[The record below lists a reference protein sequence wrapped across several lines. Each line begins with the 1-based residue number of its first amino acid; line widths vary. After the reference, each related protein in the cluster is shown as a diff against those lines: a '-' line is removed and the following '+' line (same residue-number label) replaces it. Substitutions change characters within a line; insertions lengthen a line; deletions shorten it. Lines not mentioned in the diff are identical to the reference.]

1 MTFKNRRYFTKQ
13 EFEIK
18 KTSLNISKKTL
29 FDEVEYETSLEQ
41 LDNKKKIEVRTNSN
55 LFFIGLFVFGI
66 GIFFLSGSII
76 EMTAICTVI
85 CIVLVIAAF
94 IDKKRVITIASY
106 EGENITFYFNSKN
119 KQEVIQFVEQIFQA
133 SNAFLH
139 NKYSKIDRALPIE
152 PQLNNIQFLRNREV
166 ISEEEYN
173 TLKNE
178 LLGREN
184 QRYIG
189 FSNNN

>member
-1 MTFKNRRYFTKQ
+1 MTFNNRRYFTKQ

-18 KTSLNISKKTL
+18 KTSLKISKKTF

-41 LDNKKKIEVRTNSN
+41 IDNKKKVEVRTNSN
-55 LFFIGLFVFGI
+55 LFFLGLFVFGI

-106 EGENITFYFNSKN
+106 QGENIILYFNSRN
-119 KQEVIQFVEQIFQA
+119 KEEVIEFVEHIFQA
-133 SNAFLH
+133 SNAFLL
-139 NKYSKIDRALPIE
+139 NKYSKIDRALPVE
-152 PQLNNIQFLRNREV
+152 PQLDNIQFLRNREV
-166 ISEEEYN
+166 ISV
-173 TLKNE
+173 
-178 LLGREN
+178 
-184 QRYIG
+184 QMHIVQ
-189 FSNNN
+189 